1 MPKIP
6 RQPDINIGTAGH
18 VDHGKSTIVAA
29 ITGVWTSAHSEELR
43 RGITIKVGYADAA
56 FYKCP
61 DCPSPQNHSTLPKCP
76 NCKATGKIQRV
87 VSFIDVPGHESLM
100 ANMLSGS
107 ALTDGAVLA
116 IAANEKVPQPQ
127 TREHLLA
134 LEMLG
139 SKQMVIAHNK
149 VDLVGAEEAKKNY
162 ESIMEFISGT
172 VAEKAPIIPISA
184 QHNLNIDALIEA
196 IELNIGTV
204 TKDQSAPPLLQVL
217 RSFDINKPGSTIE
230 KLNGGVFGGSLSQGL
245 LKIEDEVEIR
255 PGVPNDKSGKY
266 EPVMT
271 SISSLG
277 TGAGLMDSVKPGGL
291 VAIGTRLDPSL
302 TKSDSFVGAVIGHPG
317 ELPPILESLDMEVTL
332 FDVAIGSPDMMKVE
346 KIKHGEPLRLNV
358 GTSVTM
364 GLVSSVRDG
373 HVSVNLRRPV
383 SANSGSRLAI
393 SRRIAERWRLIGSG
407 ILS

>member
-1 MPKIP
+1 
-6 RQPDINIGTAGH
+6 
-18 VDHGKSTIVAA
+18 
-29 ITGVWTSAHSEELR
+29 
-43 RGITIKVGYADAA
+43 
-56 FYKCP
+56 
-61 DCPSPQNHSTLPKCP
+61 
-76 NCKATGKIQRV
+76 
-87 VSFIDVPGHESLM
+87 M

-255 PGVPNDKSGKY
+255 PGIPNDKSGKY

>member
-1 MPKIP
+1 MVYVLKREKPLK
-6 RQPDINIGTAGH
+6 NIVVGTAGH
-18 VDHGKSTIVAA
+18 IDHGKSALIKVL
-29 ITGVWTSAHSEELR
+29 TGTDPDRLKEEKE
-43 RGITIKVGYADAA
+43 RGITIDLGFAGLNLTKEV
-56 FYKCP
+56 
-61 DCPSPQNHSTLPKCP
+61 L
-76 NCKATGKIQRV
+76 

-302 TKSDSFVGAVIGHPG
+302 VYDIHYGANLISFPVPW
-317 ELPPILESLDMEVTL
+317 ILKFFPFND
-332 FDVAIGSPDMMKVE
+332 
-346 KIKHGEPLRLNV
+346 LNLL
-358 GTSVTM
+358 M
-364 GLVSSVRDG
+364 
-373 HVSVNLRRPV
+373 N
-383 SANSGSRLAI
+383 
-393 SRRIAERWRLIGSG
+393 
-407 ILS
+407 